1 MFHMFH
7 HKCSSLHI
15 VPKPCSGE
23 CQYKYIQILYCH
35 DIKYVSPNTCGA
47 TGSKDGLGPATTEG
61 KRKVR
66 PARRDVDA
74 YGQPILFAAG
84 STQEEAE
91 EMQDDEGQVEQVAA
105 RDSGCQVGP

>member
-1 MFHMFH
+1 MSF
-7 HKCSSLHI
+7 CYLICLDWLDLS
-15 VPKPCSGE
+15 E
-23 CQYKYIQILYCH
+23 
-35 DIKYVSPNTCGA
+35 
-47 TGSKDGLGPATTEG
+47 DGLGPATTEG

-105 RDSGCQVGP
+105 RDSGLQVGPTVS